1 MENKWRRYSMVEDSI
16 KKKNNLIVIATS
28 CLLKKQDDR
37 LCSKCKKRHRLLI
50 YRAQLGTV
58 FCPGTDGDI

>member
-1 MENKWRRYSMVEDSI
+1 MVEDSI